1 MYFVYFKSFLFGLL
15 IGIGYAQ
22 FFFKKLKKLFM
33 NESILKDHK
42 SSFLFKYTISSIIT
56 FIALISILV
65 LLYFT
70 IKVNLVVLL
79 VTFIPIFWITILY
92 KLKYN
97 KVS

>member
-1 MYFVYFKSFLFGLL
+1 MYFKSFVFGLL

-22 FFFKKLKKLFM
+22 FFFNKLRKLFM
-33 NESILKDHK
+33 NESILKDQK
-42 SSFLFKYTISSIIT
+42 NSFLFKYAISSIIT
-56 FIALISILV
+56 FIALITVLV
-65 LLYFT
+65 LLYFV

-79 VTFIPIFWITILY
+79 VTFISMFWITLLY